1 MADRLISNPS
11 AILFTYRM
19 MPSAA
24 TELLSW
30 PVDQELKVT
39 SLHHSCLREVSCE
52 CPPLTVRPRPHV

>member
-1 MADRLISNPS
+1 MADRLISNPP
-11 AILFTYRM
+11 AISSTYRM

-39 SLHHSCLREVSCE
+39 SVTQLLLDESIM
-52 CPPLTVRPRPHV
+52 